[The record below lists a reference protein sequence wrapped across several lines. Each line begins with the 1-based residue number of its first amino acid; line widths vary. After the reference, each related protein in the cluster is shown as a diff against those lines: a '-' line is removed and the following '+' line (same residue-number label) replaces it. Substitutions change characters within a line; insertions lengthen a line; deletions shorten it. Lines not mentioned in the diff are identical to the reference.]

1 MQRSNL
7 ASIVV
12 KNIGYRFTK
21 LNLSLA
27 FVVLAIAGAAISDAA
42 HAKEAAKEGTPPH
55 GHVEF
60 ALSGSPGAA
69 LDARELDRFIALIG
83 KQDLLVMSATATD
96 SPLAP
101 CALLSAAK
109 AAELANMLFWSAR
122 QPHGMGLFYPS
133 AGSNILGRYDADF
146 MRAEGTL
153 SKIEPK
159 KAADILARIIVYHS
173 WVLSTKLNA
182 LLSSMTQ
189 GECLRL
195 LANPEKSIERM
206 QALDPGKAVLTH
218 AAPVSAYIS
227 TYSPETGNLFMAEL
241 LKKGFLARTN
251 TSQSN
256 PFAPCAV
263 LAAFRIAAR
272 LNDTWGHQLPKGGYD
287 VASNPNLA
295 RYAEDIKGI
304 PLMVTPSERM
314 AEVFAAVFSAEILR
328 SNELTTQLT
337 ANATEAQ
344 CLEEVFDP
352 GTIRKRLMKE
362 GVQLPLR

>member
-206 QALDPGKAVLTH
+206 QALDPGKVQYQ
-218 AAPVSAYIS
+218 VR
-227 TYSPETGNLFMAEL
+227 E
-241 LKKGFLARTN
+241 
-251 TSQSN
+251 
-256 PFAPCAV
+256 
-263 LAAFRIAAR
+263 FRI
-272 LNDTWGHQLPKGGYD
+272 
-287 VASNPNLA
+287 
-295 RYAEDIKGI
+295 
-304 PLMVTPSERM
+304 
-314 AEVFAAVFSAEILR
+314 ILVDC
-328 SNELTTQLT
+328 SS
-337 ANATEAQ
+337 Q
-344 CLEEVFDP
+344 CPAFESQP
-352 GTIRKRLMKE
+352 
-362 GVQLPLR
+362 

>member
-7 ASIVV
+7 TSTIV
-12 KNIGYRFTK
+12 KKFGYRFTK
-21 LNLSLA
+21 LNLYLA
-27 FVVLAIAGAAISDAA
+27 FVVLPIACATINDAV
-42 HAKEAAKEGTPPH
+42 HAKEAGKEGTPPH

-60 ALSGSPGAA
+60 ALSGSSGAA
-69 LDARELDRFIALIG
+69 LGASELDRFIALIG
-83 KQDLLVMSATATD
+83 EQDLLLMSATATD

-133 AGSNILGRYDADF
+133 AGSNILGRYDSDF
-146 MRAEGTL
+146 IRAEGTL
-153 SKIEPK
+153 SRIKPN

-189 GECLRL
+189 GECLQL
-195 LANPEKSIERM
+195 LAKPEETMERM
-206 QALDPGKAVLTH
+206 QALDPSKAVLTH
-218 AAPVSAYIS
+218 AAPVSAYLS
-227 TYSPETGNLFMAEL
+227 TYSRETGNVFLAEL

-251 TSQSN
+251 TSKGN
-256 PFAPCAV
+256 PFSPCAV
-263 LAAFRIAAR
+263 LSSFRLAAR
-272 LNDTWGHQLPKGGYD
+272 LNDTWNNQLPKGGYD
-287 VASNPNLA
+287 VASKPELA
-295 RYAEDIKGI
+295 RYAEDIEGI
-304 PLMVTPSERM
+304 PLMATPSERM

-337 ANATEAQ
+337 GNATEAQ

-362 GVQLPLR
+362 GVELPPR